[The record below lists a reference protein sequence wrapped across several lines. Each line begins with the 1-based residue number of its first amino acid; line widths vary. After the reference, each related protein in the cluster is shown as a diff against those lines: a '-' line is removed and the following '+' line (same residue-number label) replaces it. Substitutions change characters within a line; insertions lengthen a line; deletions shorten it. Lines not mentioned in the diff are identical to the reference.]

1 MTKTESLLPEYEVKI
16 STANWWLQVGV
27 ITFLVILGMTSNKN
41 YGPIESEI
49 GARKFQAEN
58 LDLEISTSLNHG
70 DVMATAM
77 LVTTL

>member
-27 ITFLVILGMTSNKN
+27 ITFLVILGMTSKN
-41 YGPIESEI
+41 YGQIESEI

-58 LDLEISTSLNHG
+58 
-70 DVMATAM
+70 
-77 LVTTL
+77 

>member
-27 ITFLVILGMTSNKN
+27 ITFLVILGMTSKN
-41 YGPIESEI
+41 YGRIESEI